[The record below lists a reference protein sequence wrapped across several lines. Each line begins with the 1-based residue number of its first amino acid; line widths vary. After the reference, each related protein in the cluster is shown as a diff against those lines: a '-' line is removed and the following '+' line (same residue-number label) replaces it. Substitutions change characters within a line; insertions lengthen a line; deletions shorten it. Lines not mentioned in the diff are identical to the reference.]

1 VVVDDERALLDAVT
15 GLAVRRLAPHPRPG
29 VGLVTGQAGP
39 GLLIMDALKSTGV
52 DVPELTPN
60 TQEQLRELLP
70 PMTFQANPV
79 DTGRP
84 DHAFPQ
90 VLATV
95 AADPGIDLIA
105 IYGLTEPDVIDLPS
119 AAVAAG
125 LPQALAAVIGVGGPA
140 GDVRRTV
147 AAAEA
152 SGIPALTSPTALATA
167 IRAMV
172 QDSSGQYRQHIPPLT
187 STRSWTAG
195 PWDEDEAKS
204 LLDNWGITTPD
215 RSRYHDRDSA
225 LTALETLATPV
236 AVKLLDATVLHK
248 TEIGGVHLGVRTAE
262 ELAVALD
269 KLENIGAK
277 RFLVETMAPSGVD
290 LVVGVRRDPVF
301 GPVAL
306 VGLGGTAAE
315 AYGDVAIRSLP
326 AGTAEL
332 ATMVDDLQAAPLV
345 DGWRGGP
352 VLNRADLTA
361 VITALSDALLSAP
374 NVDEIEIN
382 PLRLTSNGLI
392 ALDAVII
399 SETEVN
405 DAPTNH

>member
-1 VVVDDERALLDAVT
+1 
-15 GLAVRRLAPHPRPG
+15 
-29 VGLVTGQAGP
+29 
-39 GLLIMDALKSTGV
+39 
-52 DVPELTPN
+52 
-60 TQEQLRELLP
+60 
-70 PMTFQANPV
+70 
-79 DTGRP
+79 
-84 DHAFPQ
+84 
-90 VLATV
+90 
-95 AADPGIDLIA
+95 
-105 IYGLTEPDVIDLPS
+105 
-119 AAVAAG
+119 
-125 LPQALAAVIGVGGPA
+125 
-140 GDVRRTV
+140 
-147 AAAEA
+147 
-152 SGIPALTSPTALATA
+152 
-167 IRAMV
+167 
-172 QDSSGQYRQHIPPLT
+172 
-187 STRSWTAG
+187 
-195 PWDEDEAKS
+195 
-204 LLDNWGITTPD
+204 
-215 RSRYHDRDSA
+215 
-225 LTALETLATPV
+225 
-236 AVKLLDATVLHK
+236 
-248 TEIGGVHLGVRTAE
+248 VRTAE

-405 DAPTNH
+405 DAPTNP